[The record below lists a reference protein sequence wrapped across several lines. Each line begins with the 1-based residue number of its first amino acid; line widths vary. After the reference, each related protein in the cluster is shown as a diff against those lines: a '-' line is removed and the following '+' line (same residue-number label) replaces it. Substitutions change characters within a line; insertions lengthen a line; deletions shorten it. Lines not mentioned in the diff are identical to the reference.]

1 MSDSKFIVDVD
12 SSEISEILGICDEI
26 GCTPSE
32 YFLGLHREN
41 KHQFLR
47 FQKEKQEAEQKK
59 RNKSKKDLH

>member
-1 MSDSKFIVDVD
+1 MSNSKFIVEVD
-12 SSEISEILGICDEI
+12 PNELPEILGICDEI

-41 KHQFLR
+41 KQQFLR

-59 RNKSKKDLH
+59 RNKPKKDLH